1 MANGKKTVNNEQETD
16 FEQTR
21 SHAKT
26 AEGREAELIALAY
39 NRVEDRI
46 RNNQA
51 TGPELVHFLK
61 LGSTKGKLE
70 KEILEKEKE
79 LVTAKTESLRDA
91 KSREEMYTKAIE
103 AMQSYRYGG
112 SGEDE

>member
-1 MANGKKTVNNEQETD
+1 MANGKKTVSNPGASIMKAPK
-16 FEQTR
+16 

-39 NRVEDRI
+39 NRVEERI

-70 KEILEKEKE
+70 REILEKEKE
-79 LVTAKTESLRDA
+79 LVTAKTEGLRSA
-91 KSREEMYTKAIE
+91 KSREEMYSKAIE

-112 SGEDE
+112 DEDE